1 MMPLVDLR
9 FGARNPEVDPD
20 VEPWSGPWSGPRCG
34 TLEWTLEWNLL
45 KPALHISLRATRQPL
60 FCFWKILCA
69 NVFDAGVNMRGL
81 LIQPGQNR
89 RR

>member
-1 MMPLVDLR
+1 MWNPGVDP
-9 FGARNPEVDPD
+9 GVDPD
-20 VEPWSGPWSGPRCG
+20 VEPWSGTVKDLDSICWGVPAPRA
-34 TLEWTLEWNLL
+34 NLL
-45 KPALHISLRATRQPL
+45 VKPALHISLRATRQPL